1 MAVQASLLGCSTA
14 SVLTT
19 DMELFEMKSGLFLS
33 ATASLMLLGSTA
45 VFAQSYAA
53 PGAVTMK
60 PGQIQSVDPSSQ
72 ASAYAAQPDVGI
84 VSLKP
89 GETVNTASSQ
99 DLGSVQAG
107 ATSLDSGYQMLKP
120 GQAG

>member
-1 MAVQASLLGCSTA
+1 
-14 SVLTT
+14 
-19 DMELFEMKSGLFLS
+19 MKSGLFLS
-33 ATASLMLLGSTA
+33 ATASLMMLGSTA

-72 ASAYAAQPDVGI
+72 APGYAARSDVGI

-99 DLGSVQAG
+99 DLGSVQGG
-107 ATSLDSGYQMLKP
+107 ATSFDNSFAPLKP

>member
-1 MAVQASLLGCSTA
+1 
-14 SVLTT
+14 
-19 DMELFEMKSGLFLS
+19 MEYLQMKSGLFLS
-33 ATASLMLLGSTA
+33 ATASLMMLGSTA
-45 VFAQSYAA
+45 VFAQSYANPSYAA

-60 PGQIQSVDPSSQ
+60 PGQIQSVAPSSPEPGYTTQ
-72 ASAYAAQPDVGI
+72 SDVGI
-84 VSLKP
+84 ISLKP

-107 ATSLDSGYQMLKP
+107 ATSIGNGFQTLKP

>member
-1 MAVQASLLGCSTA
+1 
-14 SVLTT
+14 
-19 DMELFEMKSGLFLS
+19 MKSGLFLS
-33 ATASLMLLGSTA
+33 ATASLMMLGSTA

-60 PGQIQSVDPSSQ
+60 PGQIQSAEQSAQASSYSSQ
-72 ASAYAAQPDVGI
+72 PGVGI

-107 ATSLDSGYQMLKP
+107 ATSLGNGYQTLKP

>member
-1 MAVQASLLGCSTA
+1 MS
-14 SVLTT
+14 
-19 DMELFEMKSGLFLS
+19 MEYFEMKSGLFLS
-33 ATASLMLLGSTA
+33 ATASLMMLSSTV

-60 PGQIQSVDPSSQ
+60 PGQIESPVS
-72 ASAYAAQPDVGI
+72 AAQAPGNFQQNGVGV

-99 DLGSVQAG
+99 DFGSVQAG
-107 ATSLDSGYQMLKP
+107 ATGVDQGPITLKP

>member
-1 MAVQASLLGCSTA
+1 
-14 SVLTT
+14 
-19 DMELFEMKSGLFLS
+19 MKSGLFLS

-53 PGAVTMK
+53 PDAATMK

-72 ASAYAAQPDVGI
+72 MPGYAAQPDVGI

-89 GETVNTASSQ
+89 GETVGTASSQ
-99 DLGSVQAG
+99 DLSSVQG
-107 ATSLDSGYQMLKP
+107 GTGSEGLDFAPLKP

>member
-1 MAVQASLLGCSTA
+1 
-14 SVLTT
+14 
-19 DMELFEMKSGLFLS
+19 MKSGLFLS
-33 ATASLMLLGSTA
+33 ATASLMMLGSTA

-72 ASAYAAQPDVGI
+72 AAGYGAQSDVGI
-84 VSLKP
+84 VNLKP
-89 GETVNTASSQ
+89 GETVNTAASQ
-99 DLGSVQAG
+99 DLGSVQGG
-107 ATSLDSGYQMLKP
+107 AYTPDQGVITLKP

>member
-1 MAVQASLLGCSTA
+1 
-14 SVLTT
+14 
-19 DMELFEMKSGLFLS
+19 MKSGLFLS
-33 ATASLMLLGSTA
+33 AAASLMVLGSTA
-45 VFAQSYAA
+45 VFAQAYAP

-72 ASAYAAQPDVGI
+72 ASGYTSQPGVGI

-89 GETVNTASSQ
+89 GETVYTAAPQ
-99 DLGSVQAG
+99 DLGATQAG
-107 ATSLDSGYQMLKP
+107 AVSVAPGGLVTLKP

>member
-1 MAVQASLLGCSTA
+1 
-14 SVLTT
+14 
-19 DMELFEMKSGLFLS
+19 MKSGIFLS
-33 ATASLMLLGSTA
+33 TTASLMMLGSTA
-45 VFAQSYAA
+45 VFAQSYSA

-72 ASAYAAQPDVGI
+72 APGYASQPDVGI

-89 GETVNTASSQ
+89 GETVDTASSQ

-107 ATSLDSGYQMLKP
+107 ATSPDQGVITLKP

>member
-1 MAVQASLLGCSTA
+1 
-14 SVLTT
+14 
-19 DMELFEMKSGLFLS
+19 MEFIQMKSSLFLS
-33 ATASLMLLGSTA
+33 ATASLMMLGSSA

-72 ASAYAAQPDVGI
+72 APGYGAQSGVGI
-84 VSLKP
+84 VNLKP
-89 GETVNTASSQ
+89 GETINTASAQ
-99 DLGSVQAG
+99 DFGSTQAG
-107 ATSLDSGYQMLKP
+107 ATSPDQGLVTLKP

>member
-1 MAVQASLLGCSTA
+1 
-14 SVLTT
+14 
-19 DMELFEMKSGLFLS
+19 MEYFEMKSALFLS
-33 ATASLMLLGSTA
+33 ATASLMMLGSTA
-45 VFAQSYAA
+45 VFAQSYANPAYAA

-60 PGQIQSVDPSSQ
+60 PGQIQSVDPSSPEPGYTMQ
-72 ASAYAAQPDVGI
+72 SAVGI

-99 DLGSVQAG
+99 DLGSVKAG
-107 ATSLDSGYQMLKP
+107 ATSLDSGFQPLKP

>member
-33 ATASLMLLGSTA
+33 ATASLMLL
-45 VFAQSYAA
+45 AQSYAA

>member
-1 MAVQASLLGCSTA
+1 
-14 SVLTT
+14 
-19 DMELFEMKSGLFLS
+19 MEFIQMKSGIFLA
-33 ATASLMLLGSTA
+33 ATASLMMLGSTV

-72 ASAYAAQPDVGI
+72 APGDATRTEVGI
-84 VSLKP
+84 VNLKP
-89 GETVNTASSQ
+89 GETVNNASAQ
-99 DLGSVQAG
+99 DLGSIQAG
-107 ATSLDSGYQMLKP
+107 ATSAADEGVITLKP

>member
-1 MAVQASLLGCSTA
+1 
-14 SVLTT
+14 
-19 DMELFEMKSGLFLS
+19 MKSGLFLS
-33 ATASLMLLGSTA
+33 TTASLMMLGSTA

-72 ASAYAAQPDVGI
+72 AAGYAGQSGVGI
-84 VSLKP
+84 VNLKP
-89 GETVNTASSQ
+89 GETVNTASAQ
-99 DLGSVQAG
+99 DLGSIQAG
-107 ATSLDSGYQMLKP
+107 ATGGDVGVITLKP

>member
-1 MAVQASLLGCSTA
+1 
-14 SVLTT
+14 
-19 DMELFEMKSGLFLS
+19 MEFFEMKSGLFLS
-33 ATASLMLLGSTA
+33 ATASLMMLGSTA
-45 VFAQSYAA
+45 VFAQSYAP

-72 ASAYAAQPDVGI
+72 APSYTARSDVGI

-99 DLGSVQAG
+99 DLGSVQGG
-107 ATSLDSGYQMLKP
+107 ATSIDNGFAPLKP

>member
-1 MAVQASLLGCSTA
+1 
-14 SVLTT
+14 
-19 DMELFEMKSGLFLS
+19 MKSGLFLS
-33 ATASLMLLGSTA
+33 ATASLMMLGSTA

-60 PGQIQSVDPSSQ
+60 PGQIQSAEQSAQASSYSSQ
-72 ASAYAAQPDVGI
+72 P
-84 VSLKP
+84 
-89 GETVNTASSQ
+89 

-107 ATSLDSGYQMLKP
+107 ATSLGNGYQTLKP

>member
-1 MAVQASLLGCSTA
+1 
-14 SVLTT
+14 
-19 DMELFEMKSGLFLS
+19 MKSGLFLS
-33 ATASLMLLGSTA
+33 ATASLMMLSSTA
-45 VFAQSYAA
+45 VFAQGYSPAYAA

-60 PGQIQSVDPSSQ
+60 PGQIQSP
-72 ASAYAAQPDVGI
+72 AAAAQEPGYTAQSDVGI

-99 DLGSVQAG
+99 DLGSVKAG
-107 ATSLDSGYQMLKP
+107 ATSPAGGFVTLKP